1 MDAATQGGTE
11 GIIAVIASVGLLML
25 VDVVAFSRGKEPTF
39 RQSALWSLGWL
50 VLGLAVAVP
59 IGVAFGGPSAVNYT
73 TVYLIERTLSLD
85 NLVVFLMIFS
95 YFAVPAAA
103 RAKLLFLGIVLALG
117 MRGVAIVV
125 GVGLIERFHVVIYV
139 LGVLLLVLA
148 WRMWKDDMEHSDPG
162 NSMLVKAVRRFF
174 PVGEYSGSDL
184 LTIAAG
190 RRAVTPLFLALVS
203 VVAADI
209 AFAVDSIPAA
219 FAITTDPLLIWAAN
233 GFALLGLRALFVLV
247 EQLIKRFRYLTQTVA
262 AVLGLVALK
271 LLISGV
277 WKAPPAVSLGLVF
290 ALFAIGVW
298 LSVRADARD
307 PDPAESESESHDS
320 AELAA
325 DEPAETT
332 DRTLGP

>member
-11 GIIAVIASVGLLML
+11 AIIAVIAAVGLLL
-25 VDVVAFSRGKEPTF
+25 AVDVVAFSRGKEPTF

-50 VLGLAVAVP
+50 ILGLAVAVP
-59 IGVAFGGPSAVNYT
+59 IGAAFGGPAAVNYT

-103 RAKLLFLGIVLALG
+103 RGKLLFIGIILALA
-117 MRGVAIVV
+117 MRGLAIVV
-125 GVGLIERFHVVIYV
+125 GVGLIERFHIVIYV
-139 LGVLLLVLA
+139 LGALLLLLA
-148 WRMWKDDMEHSDPG
+148 WRMWTDDMEHSDPG
-162 NSMLVKAVRRFF
+162 NSLLVRAVRRFF
-174 PVGEYSGSDL
+174 PVADYSGSKMF
-184 LTIAAG
+184 IRGSG
-190 RRAVTPLFLALVS
+190 RRAATPLFLALVS

-247 EQLIKRFRYLTQTVA
+247 EQLIERFRYLTQTVA
-262 AVLGLVALK
+262 AVLALVAVK
-271 LLISGV
+271 LLVSGV

-290 ALFAIGVW
+290 VLFAMGMW
-298 LSVRADARD
+298 LSVRADRND
-307 PDPAESESESHDS
+307 PDSTEPGSHDS
-320 AELAA
+320 AGLAA
-325 DEPAETT
+325 EEPAEAA
-332 DRTLGP
+332 DLPLGA